1 MARQPYFSGN
11 YGSALGQ
18 IDTRPIMQ
26 GAAAQAAMYQ
36 GLGQNIG
43 GAIEKYGLN
52 KEKQKKQQ
60 ANIKSTV
67 NFLDSL
73 ANQDPDNAEQYEI
86 MKAQLNDPET
96 PLTTRNELADQGIKQ
111 LTLSQQMLQRKGL
124 MDATSANTALT
135 RQTKDLNDLLEDA
148 KVDTAKSEA
157 ELKRIQATMEKFNLE
172 DWKLLR
178 PKEKELKLEAL
189 LNDLSGAKHK
199 GKMLPYLQSLDK
211 SAIAAKEDER
221 DVREKVLAM
230 QGGTAGVALNQI
242 EEIKLQK
249 DALAQKMTHIASQIA
264 KIDKETELLGAPDP
278 NADEIRA
285 KLVAEAEK
293 LGAEA
298 AGLRDTQRRTNEL
311 LEGDSGASSAPPP
324 IREIDPDVAAGGDLK
339 GLGMDAANAVLGF
352 AFGATGF
359 KDRRDEVTNIR
370 AMNSQL
376 MPSLTKQISAA
387 GSVYTQEDMKK
398 ILPQPGDDNP
408 TMRSKLESLVPILE
422 TKVAE
427 AKVVYLNARAGR
439 EKTNAVRIIKT
450 MPDLIKVLKASI
462 SQKNR
467 RSDQEEAERILGI
480 TPR

>member
-1 MARQPYFSGN
+1 MARQPFFSGN
-11 YGSALGQ
+11 YGSALAQ
-18 IDTRPIMQ
+18 VDTRPIMQ

-73 ANQDPDNAEQYEI
+73 ASQDPDNAEQYEI

-124 MDATSANTALT
+124 MDATSANTDLT
-135 RQTKDLNDLLEDA
+135 RQTESLNDALKQS
-148 KVDTAKSEA
+148 KVDVAKSEA
-157 ELKRIQATMEKFNLE
+157 ELKGFQTTMEKFNLE
-172 DWKLLR
+172 DFQKLR
-178 PKEKELKLEAL
+178 PEQQLVRLQELK
-189 LNDLSGAKHK
+189 NKLSGVKHE
-199 GKMLPYLQSLDK
+199 GKMLPYEQSLK
-211 SAIAAKEDER
+211 ESEIATKEDER
-221 DVREKVLAM
+221 DVRKKVLAM
-230 QGGTAGVALNQI
+230 QGGTEGVALEQI

-249 DALAQKMTHIASQIA
+249 EALAQKMTYLTSQIA

-293 LGAEA
+293 LGVEA

-311 LEGDSGASSAPPP
+311 LGGDSGVSSAPPP

-339 GLGMDAANAVLGF
+339 GVGMDAANAVLGF

-376 MPSLTKQISAA
+376 MSALTKQISAA

-408 TMRSKLESLVPILE
+408 TMRSKLESLVPILK

-427 AKVVYLNARAGR
+427 AEVVYLNARAGK
-439 EKTNAVRIIKT
+439 EKTNAVRVIKT
-450 MPDLIKVLKASI
+450 MPDLIKVLEASI

>member
-1 MARQPYFSGN
+1 MARQPFFSGN
-11 YGSALGQ
+11 YGSALAQ
-18 IDTRPIMQ
+18 VDTRPIMQ
-26 GAAAQAAMYQ
+26 GAAAQAAAYQ
-36 GLGQNIG
+36 GLGQTFAG
-43 GAIEKYGLN
+43 EIEKYGLN

-67 NFLDSL
+67 NCLDSL
-73 ANQDPDNAEQYEI
+73 ANQDPDNAGQYEI

-124 MDATSANTALT
+124 IDSTSANTALA
-135 RQTKDLNDLLEDA
+135 RQTKGLNDLLKDA
-148 KVDTAKSEA
+148 KVNIANSEA
-157 ELKRIQATMEKFNLE
+157 ELKGLRTTMEKFDFE
-172 DWKLLR
+172 DWKELR
-178 PKEKELKLEAL
+178 PKEKEFKLEAL

-211 SAIAAKEDER
+211 SEIAAKERQR
-221 DVREKVLAM
+221 DVDEEVFDI
-230 QGGTAGVALNQI
+230 QGGAKDIAQAKV

-249 DALAQKMTHIASQIA
+249 QALAQKMTYLTSQIA
-264 KIDKETELLGAPDP
+264 KIDRETELLGAPDP
-278 NADEIRA
+278 NAEEERK
-285 KLVAEAEK
+285 KLIAEAEK
-293 LGAEA
+293 LGVEAEV
-298 AGLRDTQRRTNEL
+298 LRDTQRRTNEL
-311 LEGDSGASSAPPP
+311 LGGDSGVSSAPPP

-339 GLGMDAANAVLGF
+339 GLALDAANAVLGF

-359 KDRRDEVTNIR
+359 KDRRDEVVNIR

-408 TMRSKLESLVPILE
+408 TMRSKLESLVPILK

-450 MPDLIKVLKASI
+450 MPDLIKVLEASI

-467 RSDQEEAERILGI
+467 RSDQEESERILGI